1 MNDYLKKRNR
11 NEKKDT
17 QHAEN
22 SEKKIEGQ
30 LDEFLENGK
39 IINQYMAHKFQRFNE
54 IILKEEEI
62 KKKIKRRF

>member
-22 SEKKIEGQ
+22 SEKKIEA
-30 LDEFLENGK
+30 K
-39 IINQYMAHKFQRFNE
+39 MVK
-54 IILKEEEI
+54 
-62 KKKIKRRF
+62 